1 MTQSTEAAQPRAI
14 VVQDI
19 SCVGRCSLT
28 VALPVLSAAGVNTAV
43 VPTALLSTHTGEF
56 TGYTH
61 LDLSG
66 QLLPIARHIETLGL
80 HFDAF
85 YSGYLA
91 SGAQVE
97 MVLEMIGLLCD
108 GDTHLFVDPAF
119 GDHGGCTPCW
129 TAACPRRCA
138 ACAPGARTITPNL
151 TEAAFLLDEPY
162 PGDTPEEA
170 AVARLC
176 RGLRDLGPENVVVT
190 DVAARPGL
198 TGAAVLARGM
208 DEPLFLYRERYEG
221 LFHGTGDVLASLL
234 LGALMRG
241 KSLPDAATLA
251 LDLTHQAL
259 RLTLA
264 GGEPLRYGLRF
275 EQVLPEYWER
285 LGRQGE

>member
-1 MTQSTEAAQPRAI
+1 M
-14 VVQDI
+14 
-19 SCVGRCSLT
+19 
-28 VALPVLSAAGVNTAV
+28 
-43 VPTALLSTHTGEF
+43 
-56 TGYTH
+56 
-61 LDLSG
+61 
-66 QLLPIARHIETLGL
+66 
-80 HFDAF
+80 
-85 YSGYLA
+85 
-91 SGAQVE
+91 
-97 MVLEMIGLLCD
+97 
-108 GDTHLFVDPAF
+108 
-119 GDHGGCTPCW
+119 
-129 TAACPRRCA
+129 
-138 ACAPGARTITPNL
+138 
-151 TEAAFLLDEPY
+151 
-162 PGDTPEEA
+162 
-170 AVARLC
+170 
-176 RGLRDLGPENVVVT
+176 VT

-275 EQVLPEYWER
+275 EEILPEYWER

>member
-1 MTQSTEAAQPRAI
+1 MQKRAI
-14 VVQDI
+14 AVHDI

-28 VALPVLSAAGVNTAV
+28 VALPILSASGVNTAII
-43 VPTALLSTHTGEF
+43 PTALLSTHTGEF

-61 LDLSG
+61 LDLSD
-66 QLLPIARHIETLGL
+66 QLSPIARHLSTLHL

-91 SGAQVE
+91 SAAQVDE
-97 MVLEMIGLLCD
+97 VLCMIGLLCD
-108 GDTHLFVDPAF
+108 EQTHVFVDPAF
-119 GDHGGCTPCW
+119 ADHGRLYSLMGAGMP
-129 TAACPRRCA
+129 AQMRRLCA
-138 ACAPGARTITPNL
+138 RARTITPNL

-275 EQVLPEYWER
+275 EQVLPEYWEK
-285 LGRQGE
+285 LK